1 MKSNYRILKTKEGD
15 GCFVNDS
22 EGISMEWETYDQAKK
37 IADLFQ
43 SNTVHGYTYIVI
55 HPIHNPFENET

>member
-1 MKSNYRILKTKEGD
+1 MKSNYKILKTIGTS
-15 GCFVNDS
+15 GHLVNDS
-22 EGISMEWETYDQAKK
+22 EGIPMEWETYDEAKK

-55 HPIHNPFENET
+55 HPNTHNN